1 MLIYCLKKV
10 DEYFNINDDML
21 LFERQKWNEGV
32 SFVAGVDEAGRGP
45 LAGPVVVAAVIF
57 TNHKKIPVV
66 NDSKQLSAAKREI
79 LYDKI
84 ISAPGVIYAI
94 QEISPEE
101 IDRMNILQA
110 THLGMRKSVTEL
122 KKTEFT
128 YIDGLSVPDF
138 PTPCRA
144 IVKGDSKSAS
154 IAAASILAKTYRD
167 AVMTKFAEQYPEYGF
182 ENHSGYGTK
191 AHITAL
197 QKYGATPIHRKTFAP
212 VRNVINPPP
221 KQLELF

>member
-1 MLIYCLKKV
+1 MN
-10 DEYFNINDDML
+10 EYFNINDDML
-21 LFERQKWNEGV
+21 SFERQKWDEGI

-57 TNHKKIPVV
+57 TDHNKIPVV

-79 LYDKI
+79 LYKKI
-84 ISAPGVIYAI
+84 ISTPGILYNI

-101 IDRMNILQA
+101 IDKINILQA
-110 THLGMRKSVTEL
+110 THLGMRNAVIEL
-122 KKTEFT
+122 KPTEFT
-128 YIDGLSVPDF
+128 YIDGLPVPSF
-138 PTPCRA
+138 PTLCQA

-167 AVMTKFAEQYPEYGF
+167 AIMAKFAEKYPEYGF

-191 AHITAL
+191 AHIAAL
-197 QKYGATPIHRKTFAP
+197 KKYGATPIHRKTFAP
-212 VRNVINPPP
+212 VRDVIKPPP
-221 KQLELF
+221 EQLELF